1 MSLFNGIKWPY
12 ATMQQ
17 LNLDWILEKLQTI
30 VPSDGAV
37 GQILRRT
44 SDGSAWSDESVE
56 SVNGKKGA
64 VNLQAGDVGALA
76 DTVPHITQIGEGE
89 GGWTWELYNDNTV
102 DLYMTKEVTISE
114 FASTSYGGLYQF
126 GPIAL
131 PFALDSGY
139 TITAGCKIGEGIS
152 IISECNPISTTYF
165 DINGQS
171 SLSGQQTCIVYAHL
185 HGKKATS
192 RAVASTVEDISRFY
206 KRKNKS

>member
-44 SDGSAWSDESVE
+44 SAGSEWSDESVE
-56 SVNGKKGA
+56 SVNGKNGV

-76 DTVPHITQIGEGE
+76 DTVPHITQIGES

-102 DLYMTKEVTISE
+102 DLYMTKQETVTDYS
-114 FASTSYGGLYQF
+114 STSYGGLYQF
-126 GPIAL
+126 GPFAL

-139 TITAGCKIGEGIS
+139 TITAGCKIGESIS
-152 IISECNPISTTYF
+152 IIAECNAISTTYL
-165 DINGQS
+165 DITAQS
-171 SLSGQQTCIVYAHL
+171 TLSGQQACDVYVHV

-192 RAVASTVEDISRFY
+192 RAAARTDVDISRFY
-206 KRKNKS
+206 KRKAKS